1 MAPTLNS
8 FVNSFTNRLESPV
21 RQHLKNVYGCLS
33 MSTVAAA
40 VGAYVH
46 LYTEIQK
53 AGFMTALGGLGL
65 LVALLSTPDDGKNQ
79 KLRLGYLLGFAFLSG
94 LGLGPL
100 LEVVIS
106 IDPSII
112 VTGLV
117 GTTVVFVSFSIA
129 ALLAARGQWLY
140 IGGTLISLSNMTVL
154 LLLANVFLRSSLI
167 YHLELYLGLFLMC
180 GFIIYDTQL
189 IVEKFRLGNK
199 DFIAHSVLLFV
210 DFFRMFSYIIEILT
224 VKEQQKQKNRKRA
237 E

>member
-1 MAPTLNS
+1 MAPTINS
-8 FVNSFTNRLESPV
+8 FVNSFTNRLEAPV

-33 MSTVAAA
+33 MSAVSAAT
-40 VGAYVH
+40 GAYVH

-65 LVALLSTPDDGKNQ
+65 LMALLFTPDNGKNQ

-100 LEVVIS
+100 LEIVIS

-112 VTGLV
+112 VTGLI
-117 GTTVVFVSFSIA
+117 GTCVVFVSFSIS

-154 LLLANVFLRSSLI
+154 LLLANLFLRSSFV
-167 YHLELYLGLFLMC
+167 YHLELYLGLVLMC

-189 IVEKFRLGNK
+189 IVEKFRMGNK

-224 VKEQQKQKNRKRA
+224 VKEQQRQKNRKRSD
-237 E
+237 